1 MSILNQSFTIEKFD
15 GTETICRDISA
26 LVRKDPMMFRLNYG
40 THFNF
45 RPVPKDRFGRTP
57 SYRNYTETESV
68 FWVEI
73 PYGSVYTFRGT
84 FEILQKPMLA
94 DCKFIIRDG
103 FGRAVHPDVIYQAY
117 VERYGA
123 KSTLY
128 YEITYYGHS
137 TPVKRGY
144 NGQLMSTRW
153 DRGQRASCWCG
164 DRSDYR
170 FKRQLSQM
178 SESRSRANTI
188 SDELVENEWD
198 VLPIPQVR
206 HGSIDGTWAGRDW
219 DRPRRTTHKSWKS
232 QSKAQ
237 KSWAKRLK

>member
-57 SYRNYTETESV
+57 SYRNYTDTESV

-73 PYGSVYTFRGT
+73 PYGAVYTFRGT

-117 VERYGA
+117 V
-123 KSTLY
+123 
-128 YEITYYGHS
+128 
-137 TPVKRGY
+137 
-144 NGQLMSTRW
+144 MSTRW